1 MPADITKLLGNLI
14 AQAPFV
20 ALIAYLWF
28 RDRKEKLNEIRFLRQ
43 DNKEK
48 TAVMDKFVKSMDRL
62 ALTLELI
69 KDRLR

>member
-14 AQAPFV
+14 AQAPLV
-20 ALIAYLWF
+20 AIIAYMWF

-48 TAVMDKFVKSMDRL
+48 TAVMDRFVKSMDRL